1 MTILNGKFFAKIN
14 QIADRI
20 IYLGYMNLIWI
31 LFSLLGLG
39 VLGVFPATAAMFAV
53 YRQEKIHKRAINFKL
68 YWSYYKE
75 NFWQAN
81 IIGWI
86 LMVIGY
92 ILYLDFHLITF
103 MEGTFA
109 DIVYSA
115 IFAITII
122 YLLVLCYIFPVF
134 THFKLSMG
142 KYFLSAL
149 TMVVTK
155 PVQTILIGVVSI
167 FHVYVMLRIH
177 FLIPLFGISVWV
189 YFVTQLS
196 QSAFNKNNK
205 AI

>member
-1 MTILNGKFFAKIN
+1 
-14 QIADRI
+14 
-20 IYLGYMNLIWI
+20 
-31 LFSLLGLG
+31 
-39 VLGVFPATAAMFAV
+39 
-53 YRQEKIHKRAINFKL
+53 
-68 YWSYYKE
+68 
-75 NFWQAN
+75 
-81 IIGWI
+81 
-86 LMVIGY
+86 
-92 ILYLDFHLITF
+92 

-134 THFKLSMG
+134 THFKLSIG
-142 KYFLSAL
+142 RYFLSAL

-167 FHVYVMLRIH
+167 FHVYVMLRMH
-177 FLIPLFGISVWV
+177 FLIPLFGVSICVS
-189 YFVTQLS
+189 FVTHFI